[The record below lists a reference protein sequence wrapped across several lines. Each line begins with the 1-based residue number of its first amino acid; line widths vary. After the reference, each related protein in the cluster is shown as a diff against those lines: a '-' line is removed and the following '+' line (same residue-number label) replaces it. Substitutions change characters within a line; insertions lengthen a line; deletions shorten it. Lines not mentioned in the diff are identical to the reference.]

1 MAFMDFLSKI
11 GVILGV
17 YPEEAPADDGMPGYD
32 EEYPAEDYYQ
42 QQPAGMR
49 QETVAAPQPIRT
61 NMGMGGRRA
70 AAPVYEPEEEQ
81 SAYTPR
87 KTSPVRD
94 NVVPMTPRQDAEA
107 RKHSEMIVCVRRL
120 EDSQTI
126 INALLDGRSL
136 LLNLEEIDDTQRQ
149 RVIDMLGGA
158 AFALRGK
165 MIRVSHRTYLLAPST
180 VDVVNSTE
188 MLRTPAAGPA
198 SGGEFNPAYRM

>member
-17 YPEEAPADDGMPGYD
+17 YPEEAPADDGMTGYD
-32 EEYPAEDYYQ
+32 EEYPAEDYYP
-42 QQPAGMR
+42 QPVGMR
-49 QETVAAPQPIRT
+49 QEAPVQQPAARAGMGLGGKRVAAQP
-61 NMGMGGRRA
+61 GL
-70 AAPVYEPEEEQ
+70 YEPEEEPVYA
-81 SAYTPR
+81 SR
-87 KTSPVRD
+87 KAAPIRD
-94 NVVPMTPRQDAEA
+94 NVVPMTPRTDAET

-120 EDSQTI
+120 EDSQNI

-188 MLRTPAAGPA
+188 VRGAAPGAAPA
-198 SGGEFNPAYRM
+198 GEFNPAFRM

>member
-17 YPEEAPADDGMPGYD
+17 YPEEAPADDGMTGYD

-42 QQPAGMR
+42 QPAGMR
-49 QETVAAPQPIRT
+49 QEAAIQQPAARA
-61 NMGMGGRRA
+61 GMGLGGKRGA
-70 AAPVYEPEEEQ
+70 VQPGVYEPEEEPVY
-81 SAYTPR
+81 APR
-87 KTSPVRD
+87 KTTPIRD
-94 NVVPMTPRQDAEA
+94 NVVPMTPRTDAET

-120 EDSQTI
+120 EDSQNI

-188 MLRTPAAGPA
+188 VRGAAPGAVPA
-198 SGGEFNPAYRM
+198 GEFNPAFRM

>member
-49 QETVAAPQPIRT
+49 QEPAAAQPIRSS
-61 NMGMGGRRA
+61 MGGRRPA
-70 AAPVYEPEEEQ
+70 ASNFEPEEEPP
-81 SAYTPR
+81 AYAPR
-87 KTSPVRD
+87 KASVLRD

-136 LLNLEEIDDTQRQ
+136 LLNLEEIDDSQRQ

-180 VDVVNSTE
+180 VDVVNSAE
-188 MLRTPAAGPA
+188 MLRTPSAGPVP
-198 SGGEFNPAYRM
+198 GGEFNPAYRM